1 MPLPCFPYPSPNEMW
16 VTHEFRLSLM
26 EQFQPVLDNPPAQF
40 PHTHTHT
47 HVISASLDFI
57 SASAQSLVA
66 GSTGKANA
74 LLLFFPLEL
83 QITDEVA

>member
-1 MPLPCFPYPSPNEMW
+1 
-16 VTHEFRLSLM
+16 M
-26 EQFQPVLDNPPAQF
+26 EQFQPALDNPPGQF
-40 PHTHTHT
+40 PRVHTHTRTLT

-66 GSTGKANA
+66 GSSGKANV

-83 QITDEVA
+83 QIAKETA

>member
-1 MPLPCFPYPSPNEMW
+1 
-16 VTHEFRLSLM
+16 M
-26 EQFQPVLDNPPAQF
+26 EQFQPALDNPPGQF
-40 PHTHTHT
+40 PRVHTHTHTRSLT

-66 GSTGKANA
+66 GSSGKANV

-83 QITDEVA
+83 QIAKETA